1 MENALY
7 LRTNIRIPMQIEALK
22 LNLIKKIMEVDD
34 PSSLAAIEAAI
45 SGFHRRDD
53 EDVLRKLAKPMRK
66 ELDIEELKRE
76 QNWQPVNKEE
86 FFKKIKEL
94 DVQEPLE
101 TLLEMI

>member
-53 EDVLRKLAKPMRK
+53 EDVLRKLAKP
-66 ELDIEELKRE
+66 
-76 QNWQPVNKEE
+76 
-86 FFKKIKEL
+86 IKCNTTDYRSGLRPFEWG
-94 DVQEPLE
+94 
-101 TLLEMI
+101 LL